1 MEGDAPATA
10 VHTPARSDVADE
22 GAHVIDAAVRA
33 APLRWWAPSTWRRA
47 ERRWIAALVVLPL
60 LVFVPL
66 ALAGHPAIEADNL
79 LQNYPLRV
87 FSARQIVSGH
97 WPTWNPYSYSGTPLL
112 AGMNAGS
119 FYPGTMLFTFLPG
132 IVAWVANLL
141 VVYWCAAIG
150 LFVLARWLGVGAT
163 AAGIAAL
170 TYAYGGVMV
179 GQLVHIGV
187 IQGQALLPWIVLCQ
201 LVLARRLLATARGDR
216 LVPVLVRGL
225 GPTLGLTAL
234 LALVCL
240 TGEPRSIVDAEIV
253 VGVVCCCELLAHGS
267 STLAT
272 ARGRLAY
279 VVATFAAAG
288 TGITIA
294 AAQLLPGWDYISM
307 SERSNISYWFFG
319 TGSLPWRWLSLFV
332 VPGLLGD
339 NGVAGTSRFFADYN
353 LPEVT
358 VYVGLLAV
366 VATCAF
372 AAQLWS
378 RGEAPR
384 RRYLP
389 FFVLVVAGLL
399 LTMGTETPL
408 GHVFQEIPLL
418 GKTRLQNRNA
428 VFFDLGAVLL
438 LAWWLDAILGGRLRE
453 ASLTGRR
460 VLVTA
465 APVALALVL
474 GVWGAI
480 SPSSLAVQIAT
491 NDTPTST
498 AGGARPTILLSLL
511 VAVGLAVVLLRR
523 MGLARLGRLLVA
535 VAVLDLAAFNLFFET
550 GLISGLPSPFPD
562 TPAAHALLGT
572 YGRIAVVDPLVL
584 SYHQGALLGFGNL
597 DIFTQLQS
605 VQGYGSLVAAR
616 YADATGARLLGTLG
630 GCQLAR
636 GNFVQLRLSA
646 MAISRNALLG
656 TWPLPA
662 VCQDR
667 PTHELRRYF
676 GEVLDTQLLRFWSSQ
691 SFPVALHDRVVLL
704 TSTGR
709 RERVTPQVSV
719 HGRLLI
725 ARFPTV
731 PRAAGVEFDV
741 PGKVTIDSVV
751 VYGRGTPPEPL
762 NVPLQVGLSQ
772 RAWHLVAVIGHV
784 SYFKS
789 KVGPPVWLAHPATG
803 ATARQVAS
811 DDAGD
816 ATVVVRSPVAA
827 TLVRSVAW
835 FPGWNATITRNGHV
849 AAIVPVA
856 RDGLVQSVALP
867 AGTETVEFTYDA
879 PYLAE
884 GLALSGAGLA
894 VVVAGWV
901 LLVVLRRRAR
911 RAIMRAP

>member
-1 MEGDAPATA
+1 MIDVERTA
-10 VHTPARSDVADE
+10 RV
-22 GAHVIDAAVRA
+22 
-33 APLRWWAPSTWRRA
+33 RWWVPSSWSRQ
-47 ERRWIAALVVLPL
+47 ERRWVVVFLGIPVL
-60 LVFVPL
+60 LFVPL
-66 ALAGHPAIEADNL
+66 ALAGHPAIVADNL

-87 FSARQIVSGH
+87 FSARQIVTGH

-132 IVAWVANLL
+132 IVAWIANLV

-150 LFVLARWLGVGAT
+150 LFVLARWLGLGAL

-179 GQLVHIGV
+179 GQLVHVGV

-201 LVLARRLLATARGDR
+201 FVMARRLLDLHRGEPIGD
-216 LVPVLVRGL
+216 VLRRGL
-225 GPTLGLTAL
+225 GPTLGLTVL

-253 VGVVCCCELLAHGS
+253 VALVCCCELLAHGS
-267 STLAT
+267 RALAT

-279 VVATFAAAG
+279 VVATFGAAG
-288 TGITIA
+288 VGIAIA
-294 AAQLLPGWDYISM
+294 AAQLLPGWNYISM
-307 SERSNISYWFFG
+307 SERSNITYWFFG
-319 TGSLPWRWLSLFV
+319 TGSMPWRWLSLFV

-339 NGVAGTSRFFADYN
+339 NGVAHTSRFFANYN

-358 VYVGLLAV
+358 VYVGLLALA
-366 VATCAF
+366 ATCAF
-372 AAQLWS
+372 AAQLLS
-378 RGEAPR
+378 RGDAPR
-384 RRYLP
+384 RRFLP

-399 LTMGTETPL
+399 FTMGSQTPL
-408 GHVFQEIPLL
+408 GHLFHEIPLF

-428 VFFDLGAVLL
+428 IFFDFGATIL
-438 LAWWLDAILGGRLRE
+438 LAWWLDAIFAGRVRE

-460 VLVTA
+460 VLATA
-465 APVALALVL
+465 APVALALSL
-474 GVWGAI
+474 TVWGAI

-498 AGGARPTILLSLL
+498 AGGVRPSIILSFL
-511 VAVGLAVVLLRR
+511 VAAGLMVVLVRR
-523 MGLARLGRLLVA
+523 VGVRRLGRLLVA
-535 VAVLDLAAFNLFFET
+535 LAVLDLLAFNLFFET

-562 TPAAHALLGT
+562 TPRAHALLGT

-584 SYHQGALLGFGNL
+584 SYHQNAQLGFGNL

-605 VQGYGSLVAAR
+605 VQGYGSLVAAS
-616 YADATGARLLGTLG
+616 YSDATGARLLGTLG

-646 MAISRNALLG
+646 MAISRNALIG
-656 TWPLPA
+656 TWPVPA

-667 PTHELRRYF
+667 PTRELRRYF
-676 GEVLDTQLLRFWSSQ
+676 GEVLHAKRVRFWGPRLATAARGAQ
-691 SFPVALHDRVVLL
+691 VVLL
-704 TSTGR
+704 TSTDR
-709 RERVTPQVSV
+709 REKVTAQLTMRGS
-719 HGRLLI
+719 LLT
-725 ARFPTV
+725 ATFPTAPSAAGVELLV
-731 PRAAGVEFDV
+731 PRAA
-741 PGKVTIDSVV
+741 TIDSVV
-751 VYGRGTPPEPL
+751 VDGRGAPAEPL

-772 RAWHLVAVIGHV
+772 TSWHLAAVIGHV

-789 KVGPPVWLAHPATG
+789 KVGPPEWLHDPAHG
-803 ATARQVAS
+803 AAARQVAS

-816 ATVVVRSPVAA
+816 ATVEVTSPVAT
-827 TLVRSVAW
+827 TLVRSVAY
-835 FPGWNATITRNGHV
+835 FPGWNATITGGSGRTSDVV
-849 AAIVPVA
+849 AVH
-856 RDGLVQSVALP
+856 RDGLVQSVVLP

-884 GLALSGAGLA
+884 GLALSAAGL
-894 VVVAGWV
+894 GIV
-901 LLVVLRRRAR
+901 LVGATVLVILRRRSKR
-911 RAIMRAP
+911 ESVRAP